1 MTLALINDLQ
11 KAYNN
16 TKAQIAKDMAD
27 LEKLLNPDQL
37 QVIKD
42 SLSNRF
48 KQMAPLFMEGKSTQ
62 YREGR
67 DQPRRKNL
75 VPKRCGQPKGKPI
88 DPKKNRLINTLKS
101 MLK

>member
-1 MTLALINDLQ
+1 MTLALIEDLQ

-16 TKAQIAKDMAD
+16 TKARIAKDMAG
-27 LEKLLNPDQL
+27 LEKLLNPDQF
-37 QVIKD
+37 QEIKH

-48 KQMAPLFMEGKSTQ
+48 KQMAPLFMERKSTQ

-75 VPKRCGQPKGKPI
+75 VPRRSGQPKGKPT
-88 DPKKNRLINTLKS
+88 DPKMNKLINTLKS